1 MLSGLIRITKDF
13 FGNERMQWS
22 FNPTGSYLW
31 NRNLTRT
38 YNEQNYGS
46 VQANLN
52 GEFSTGKVKHKLLFG
67 ADADYLQSDNYTY
80 YFQKQDGSWENS
92 GSIGYGTNGKT
103 KLNPPTIN
111 LADESTGQAVT
122 NLQLQRK
129 ILQEH
134 LQDVLA
140 FTFRFNFCYRKIKS
154 SGWY

>member
-1 MLSGLIRITKDF
+1 MATSTVTLNHQINTNWNLNVVGSYQNYTKDF
-13 FGNERMQWS
+13 FGNERMQWE
-22 FNPTGSYLW
+22 FQPNGSYLW

-92 GSIGYGTNGKT
+92 GSIGYGTNGLT
-103 KLNPPTIN
+103 EP
-111 LADESTGQAVT
+111 S
-122 NLQLQRK
+122 
-129 ILQEH
+129 
-134 LQDVLA
+134 
-140 FTFRFNFCYRKIKS
+140 
-154 SGWY
+154 